1 MLGAGVRDESGRAVD
16 APSAGM
22 EMMQLPDQSGREV
35 PMIEE
40 DTDPTW
46 RRRFADAGDAMQE
59 DRWNGETFGQV
70 SGIIVEQLI
79 NPLKPCDAVALSS
92 ASASLWNNRPLVL
105 LEELQQDHNAAAAL
119 AAKAG
124 ISRSDLHQAFRVNW
138 QRWAQALS
146 TDDMRTLGELS
157 SLLVFLHEARINY
170 EDRAGVVQ
178 LAVGLKTAGVAA
190 LPRLRILHLQYGTGL
205 SRAQPVCHVLNRPSM
220 GDPGA
225 SALAASLLNG
235 AMPKLLELGESPLS
249 IPSSNHLSISRIT
262 RDEPPI
268 DRLILGSPLALSVL
282 DGNGIGDAG
291 LMALAPALRNKLPR
305 LQKLSL
311 KNNKIGDQGISS
323 LVNPPLRVVDGA
335 LMLPAGD
342 LPAGDLSNLKW
353 LDLSRNHIPDAG
365 CRTLVTAIESNEM
378 PALLQLSMSQTGLPF
393 ASGASMRLLEK
404 ALQMSIASRPPV
416 MVLDPLTPADFC
428 GFDRLLVCGISAWL
442 CFGVLIILVM
452 IATTWL

>member
-92 ASASLWNNRPLVL
+92 ASASLWEHRPQAL
-105 LEELQQDHNAAAAL
+105 LQKLQQDHDALLEAAAAL

-291 LMALAPALRNKLPR
+291 LMALAPALRNKLPW
-305 LQKLSL
+305 LETLSL
-311 KNNKIGDQGISS
+311 NDNQIGDQGISS
-323 LVNPPLRVVDGA
+323 LVDPPLEVVDGV
-335 LMLPAGD
+335 LV

-353 LDLSRNHIPDAG
+353 LDLSRNH
-365 CRTLVTAIESNEM
+365 V
-378 PALLQLSMSQTGLPF
+378 
-393 ASGASMRLLEK
+393 
-404 ALQMSIASRPPV
+404 
-416 MVLDPLTPADFC
+416 
-428 GFDRLLVCGISAWL
+428 
-442 CFGVLIILVM
+442 GVPQPKPKPEPQSV
-452 IATTWL
+452 

>member
-124 ISRSDLHQAFRVNW
+124 ISRSDLRRAPLANW

-146 TDDMRTLGELS
+146 TDDMQTLGELS
-157 SLLVFLHEARINY
+157 SLLVFLHEV
-170 EDRAGVVQ
+170 AG
-178 LAVGLKTAGVAA
+178 AAA
-190 LPRLRILHLQYGTGL
+190 LPRLLILRLRCGIGPGVQMGGT
-205 SRAQPVCHVLNRPSM
+205 
-220 GDPGA
+220 GA
-225 SALAASLLNG
+225 SALAYALLKG
-235 AMPKLLELGESPLS
+235 AMPELKELGESPPS
-249 IPSSNHLSISRIT
+249 MPSSNHLSIARTST
-262 RDEPPI
+262 RD
-268 DRLILGSPLALSVL
+268 
-282 DGNGIGDAG
+282 
-291 LMALAPALRNKLPR
+291 
-305 LQKLSL
+305 
-311 KNNKIGDQGISS
+311 
-323 LVNPPLRVVDGA
+323 
-335 LMLPAGD
+335 
-342 LPAGDLSNLKW
+342 
-353 LDLSRNHIPDAG
+353 
-365 CRTLVTAIESNEM
+365 
-378 PALLQLSMSQTGLPF
+378 
-393 ASGASMRLLEK
+393 
-404 ALQMSIASRPPV
+404 
-416 MVLDPLTPADFC
+416 
-428 GFDRLLVCGISAWL
+428 
-442 CFGVLIILVM
+442 
-452 IATTWL
+452 

>member
-16 APSAGM
+16 APPADM
-22 EMMQLPDQSGREV
+22 EMMQLPDQSEREV

-40 DTDPTW
+40 ATDPTW
-46 RRRFADAGDAMQE
+46 RRRLLDAAAATQE
-59 DRWNGETFGQV
+59 DQWNGVTFGQV

-124 ISRSDLHQAFRVNW
+124 ISRSDLRRAPLANW

-146 TDDMRTLGELS
+146 TDDMQTLGELS
-157 SLLVFLHEARINY
+157 SLLVELEVARINY
-170 EDRAGVVQ
+170 EDRAGVQQ
-178 LAVGLKTAGVAA
+178 LAVGLELAGAAA
-190 LPRLRILHLQYGTGL
+190 LPRLHILHLQYGTG
-205 SRAQPVCHVLNRPSM
+205 QYGTGRPM
-220 GDPGA
+220 GDTGA
-225 SALAASLLNG
+225 SAFAAPLLNG
-235 AMPKLLELGESPLS
+235 AMPKLLKLGESPPS
-249 IPSSNHLSISRIT
+249 IPSSNHLSISRTT

-353 LDLSRNHIPDAG
+353 LGLSRNHIPDAG

-378 PALLQLSMSQTGLPF
+378 PALLGLSMTGLP
-393 ASGASMRLLEK
+393 ASEASTRLVEE
-404 ALQMSIASRPPV
+404 ALQMSIASRPLV
-416 MVLDPLTPADFC
+416 MVLDPLTPADLIC
-428 GFDRLLVCGISAWL
+428 GFDRDLVVLVCACL
-442 CFGVLIILVM
+442 CLAAPLIAVLIILVY
-452 IATTWL
+452 LLVH

>member
-16 APSAGM
+16 APPADM
-22 EMMQLPDQSGREV
+22 EMMQLPDQSEREV

-40 DTDPTW
+40 ATDPTW
-46 RRRFADAGDAMQE
+46 RRRLLDAAAATQE
-59 DRWNGETFGQV
+59 DQWNGVTFGQV

-124 ISRSDLHQAFRVNW
+124 ISRSDLRRAPLANW

-146 TDDMRTLGELS
+146 TDDMQTLGELS
-157 SLLVFLHEARINY
+157 SLLVELEVARINY
-170 EDRAGVVQ
+170 EDRAGVQQ
-178 LAVGLKTAGVAA
+178 LAVGLELAGAAA
-190 LPRLRILHLQYGTGL
+190 LPRLHILHLQYGTG
-205 SRAQPVCHVLNRPSM
+205 QYGTGRPM
-220 GDPGA
+220 GDTGA
-225 SALAASLLNG
+225 SAFAAPLLNG
-235 AMPKLLELGESPLS
+235 AMPKLLELGESPPS
-249 IPSSNHLSISRIT
+249 IPSSNHLSISRTT

-291 LMALAPALRNKLPR
+291 LMALAPALRKLPWLR
-305 LQKLSL
+305 KLSL
-311 KNNKIGDQGISS
+311 NDNQIGDQGISS
-323 LVNPPLRVVDGA
+323 LVDPPLEVVDGV
-335 LMLPAGD
+335 LVLPAG
-342 LPAGDLSNLKW
+342 GLSNLKW

-378 PALLQLSMSQTGLPF
+378 PALVALSMKDLL
-393 ASGASMRLLEK
+393 ASDAMRLVEE
-404 ALQMSIASRPPV
+404 ALQMSIASRPLV
-416 MVLDPLTPADFC
+416 MVFDPRQLLE
-428 GFDRLLVCGISAWL
+428 RLHRQLHRQLLERRLAVGVCAWL
-442 CFGVLIILVM
+442 CLGAALCWWIYLSHRKS
-452 IATTWL
+452 